1 MKILITNDD
10 GIESE
15 GLQALARGL
24 AEAGNRVTVV
34 APDCNNSAVSHKLNM
49 RTPMRLV
56 DCSEGKNY
64 RAYSLTGSPVDCV
77 LFALYELNEA
87 PELVL
92 SGINDG
98 NNLGTDCMYSGTV
111 GGAQEGINCG
121 IPSIALSTDYHCDAA
136 DFARVA
142 QIVVGHL
149 ADWVKYA
156 EETAGGLNVN
166 IPAKREL
173 KGTRFCKTARMQ
185 YFPQYECID
194 AEKGIFQYCKNATDR
209 KPPVIEEGENDARLF
224 DEGYITMTPLL
235 LDMTDN
241 ALLKRWKR

>member
-10 GIESE
+10 GIECE
-15 GLQALARGL
+15 GLHALAFAL
-24 AEAGNRVTVV
+24 AEAGHLVTVV

-49 RTPMRLV
+49 RSPMRLA
-56 DCSEGKNY
+56 DCSEGKSY

-77 LFALYELNEA
+77 LFALYELNET
-87 PELVL
+87 PEIVL

-111 GGAQEGINCG
+111 GGAQEGVNCG
-121 IPSIALSTDYHCDAA
+121 IPAIALSTDYKCDAA

-149 ADWVKYA
+149 AEWFEYA
-156 EETAGGLNVN
+156 KQTSGGINVN
-166 IPAKREL
+166 IPAKREI
-173 KGTRFCKTARMQ
+173 KGARFCKTARMQ

-194 AEKGIFQYCKNATDR
+194 SEKGVYQYCLGAADR
-209 KPPVIEEGENDARLF
+209 KPPVIEVGENDARLF
-224 DEGYITMTPLL
+224 REGYITVTPLS

-241 ALLKRWKR
+241 ALLQRWQR